1 MKTAASYD
9 QMPDS
14 TTKNQ
19 HAPLPER
26 ISHVRI
32 LLVEDDEDL
41 RSLLKAL
48 LNQRGGV
55 SVIEAENGEMALA
68 LAENVL
74 LDLILI
80 DATLPVLDGFEAT
93 RRIRQNKS
101 ALGVPI
107 VFLSGHALP
116 AVKAKAYAA
125 GCTEYLVK
133 PFDFDEW
140 DRVLDR
146 HLLPK
151 ERGSVVRQA
160 QD

>member
-1 MKTAASYD
+1 MSTANSGD
-9 QMPDS
+9 QISDS
-14 TTKNQ
+14 ATK
-19 HAPLPER
+19 APLAPPPAR
-26 ISHVRI
+26 TSYARI
-32 LLVEDDEDL
+32 LVVEDDKDL
-41 RSLLKAL
+41 RRLLKAL
-48 LNQRGGV
+48 LERREGV
-55 SVIEAENGEMALA
+55 SVIEAENGEMAVA

-146 HLLPK
+146 H
-151 ERGSVVRQA
+151 
-160 QD
+160 